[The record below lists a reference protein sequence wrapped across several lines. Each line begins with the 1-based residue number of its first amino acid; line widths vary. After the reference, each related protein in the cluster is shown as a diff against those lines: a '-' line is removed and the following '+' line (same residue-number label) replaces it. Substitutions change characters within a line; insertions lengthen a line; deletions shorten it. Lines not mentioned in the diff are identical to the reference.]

1 MNYFKTVGGILIL
14 IATIGLETL
23 FGAGI
28 WYMID
33 VGMQPALGPVWSGL
47 LALIVAPIIGIMA
60 VVMFVSGHRLKQ
72 IVLEWEAQH
81 GKQWNE
87 EHEVYFNKPSLTW
100 MVSAIKY
107 IVIAADTGGIAYRV
121 LQEHIP
127 WYGKLL
133 IFFVFEVLA
142 ISPWFVGTLVH
153 IVATRP
159 AYAIRRE
166 VEYVRDVT
174 GAQDELKEIYAR
186 NKKQPRPATARI
198 AGNNQFRPQ
207 IDGPKE
213 EALPKYQA
221 EPERAK
227 LNQNGN

>member
-60 VVMFVSGHRLKQ
+60 VVMFVYGHRLKQ
-72 IVLEWEAQH
+72 IVLEWEAQN
-81 GKQWNE
+81 GKIWSE
-87 EHEVYFNKPSLTW
+87 EHQVYSNKRSLTW
-100 MVSAIKY
+100 MVDAIKY
-107 IVIAADTGGIAYRV
+107 IVIAADTGGIIYRV
-121 LQEHIP
+121 IQEHISIF
-127 WYGKLL
+127 GMVL
-133 IFFVFEVLA
+133 IALVFEVLA

-166 VEYVRDVT
+166 VGYIREVAA
-174 GAQDELKEIYAR
+174 AQDELDAIHQR
-186 NKKQPRPATARI
+186 NKKQKTPATARI
-198 AGNNQFRPQ
+198 AGNNQPQ
-207 IDGPKE
+207 LDGPKDA
-213 EALPKYQA
+213 ALPIYQA
-221 EPERAK
+221 GQESEKANR
-227 LNQNGN
+227 NGRG